1 MDRSDPEAACF
12 DPEISSMI
20 SRMISGVVEGL
31 VVLEIDLK
39 DVAQEAQ
46 LVVGSDLVPTDGCSE
61 RAEAGVEPGPSQ
73 LCSDGL
79 LSCCVSHL
87 KCRLSPNLEMV

>member
-1 MDRSDPEAACF
+1 MITGD
-12 DPEISSMI
+12 SS
-20 SRMISGVVEGL
+20 GDVDGL
-31 VVLEIDLK
+31 VVLEIGRK

-46 LVVGSDLVPTDGCSE
+46 LNDVVVLGPTDGCSE

-73 LCSDGL
+73 LCSAGL

-87 KCRLSPNLEMV
+87 KCRLGPNLKMV